1 MKCLERSVKPMMSY
15 RCSIWPPQKQIAKE
29 LDAVQRKMIS
39 IACPTR
45 RRPGEDSSQHA
56 RRKGRH
62 ASGLAKDA
70 GLWSDHWFKRAL
82 AWDEHVGRSRSGCK
96 WNLSLLAFHDASWLQ
111 QQRCTFAAVAPIRS
125 NPWTVFAGRT
135 GTRAQAGKVQPR
147 WQEAIQKVRNR
158 TL

>member
-1 MKCLERSVKPMMSY
+1 MVPNIIFGIFGKFQVSTKCWTLDPLF
-15 RCSIWPPQKQIAKE
+15 IAEMLKTY
-29 LDAVQRKMIS
+29 KKI
-39 IACPTR
+39 
-45 RRPGEDSSQHA
+45 
-56 RRKGRH
+56 
-62 ASGLAKDA
+62 
-70 GLWSDHWFKRAL
+70 

-111 QQRCTFAAVAPIRS
+111 QQRFAFAAVAPIKS